1 MDIQVLNE
9 IANQA
14 RQTSLS
20 QVKASIAANAQ
31 LKALKG
37 SAVPVPGDPSAP
49 PLEDSPDQIQA
60 PVAPDISPVARAAS
74 SYSSVVGGELNS
86 DELQA
91 IQDLAGRVRTVVS
104 EFLSQPGLEQAENAA
119 AAVAS
124 NPEAVQKLTSSVE
137 QAVLAT
143 LDLPTVEGE
152 VIVNAVPTPAST
164 DVPANIPVLENPISI
179 ERITKGAELNNPVVA
194 ANPAV
199 VDSRAS
205 ETTGVE
211 NPVTVEEV
219 PETPR
224 GDFRVTAPIP
234 ALQNLPESE
243 TIQVE
248 TLEGQPEVVVVPQQE
263 PVSRPEAVATNRQ
276 EVPVPAPSPNVPNAQ
291 DGEVVVAPQQGPPV
305 SRPEIAATDRQ
316 VAPVT
321 VARPAPQNTQ
331 ANENVQVETPTSR
344 GEGVIL
350 PQQEPVVVTETA
362 RTSPQ
367 TGPVTAPSSASPN
380 VQASQKTQVETSG
393 IVARPELQNAP
404 AQNTEVGNP
413 VALPVSPVDQGKRSE
428 VITAETVPPE
438 ASAVPPAE
446 VGNQA
451 APSPFNPKPA
461 STPPQSGLSPA
472 NDLFAQE
479 GATVNPENIR
489 DANELVGSVVSS
501 EFAAE
506 AKKIFSEPKMIR
518 TVADLADFILERL
531 QEIIAINQQQ
541 PQSSGETGIS

>member
-1 MDIQVLNE
+1 M
-9 IANQA
+9 
-14 RQTSLS
+14 
-20 QVKASIAANAQ
+20 
-31 LKALKG
+31 
-37 SAVPVPGDPSAP
+37 
-49 PLEDSPDQIQA
+49 
-60 PVAPDISPVARAAS
+60 
-74 SYSSVVGGELNS
+74 
-86 DELQA
+86 
-91 IQDLAGRVRTVVS
+91 
-104 EFLSQPGLEQAENAA
+104 
-119 AAVAS
+119 AS
-124 NPEAVQKLTSSVE
+124 NSEAVQKLTSSVE

-164 DVPANIPVLENPISI
+164 DVLANIPVLENPISI
-179 ERITKGAELNNPVVA
+179 ERITKGAELNNPVV
-194 ANPAV
+194 

-224 GDFRVTAPIP
+224 SDFRVTAPIP

-248 TLEGQPEVVVVPQQE
+248 TLEGQPEAVVVPQQE

-291 DGEVVVAPQQGPPV
+291 DGQVVVAPQQGPPV
-305 SRPEIAATDRQ
+305 SRPEIAATDQQ

-331 ANENVQVETPTSR
+331 ANVNVQVETPTSR
-344 GEGVIL
+344 WEGATL
-350 PQQEPVVVTETA
+350 PQQESVVLTETA

-367 TGPVTAPSSASPN
+367 TGPETAPSPASPN
-380 VQASQKTQVETSG
+380 VQASKKTQVETSG

-404 AQNTEVGNP
+404 AQSTEVENP

-428 VITAETVPPE
+428 GITAETVPPE
-438 ASAVPPAE
+438 ASVVPPAE
-446 VGNQA
+446 VGSQA

-489 DANELVGSVVSS
+489 DANKLVGSVVSS

-506 AKKIFSEPKMIR
+506 AKKIFSEPKVIR

>member
-37 SAVPVPGDPSAP
+37 SAVPVPGDPSVP

-74 SYSSVVGGELNS
+74 IYSSVVGGELNS

-124 NPEAVQKLTSSVE
+124 NPEAVQELTSSVE

-143 LDLPTVEGE
+143 LDLPMVEGE
-152 VIVNAVPTPAST
+152 VIVSAVPPPATT
-164 DVPANIPVLENPISI
+164 DLPANIPALENPISI

-211 NPVTVEEV
+211 NPVTVEGV

-224 GDFRVTAPIP
+224 GDFRVTAPSP
-234 ALQNLPESE
+234 ALQNLPEGE

-248 TLEGQPEVVVVPQQE
+248 TLEGQPEAVVVPQQE
-263 PVSRPEAVATNRQ
+263 PVSRPEV
-276 EVPVPAPSPNVPNAQ
+276 
-291 DGEVVVAPQQGPPV
+291 
-305 SRPEIAATDRQ
+305 AATDRQ

-331 ANENVQVETPTSR
+331 ANENVQVETPASR
-344 GEGVIL
+344 GEGATP
-350 PQQEPVVVTETA
+350 PQQEPVILTETA

-367 TGPVTAPSSASPN
+367 TGPVTAQSPASPN
-380 VQASQKTQVETSG
+380 VQAGQKTQVETSEV
-393 IVARPELQNAP
+393 VARPESQNAP

-413 VALPVSPVDQGKRSE
+413 VALPVSPVDQGRGLEKAPVEIVQSE
-428 VITAETVPPE
+428 GVTAPPVE
-438 ASAVPPAE
+438 AGS
-446 VGNQA
+446 QA
-451 APSPFNPKPA
+451 APSPSNPQPA
-461 STPPQSGLSPA
+461 SAPPQSGLAPS

-479 GATVNPENIR
+479 SATVNPENIR
-489 DANELVGSVVSS
+489 DVNELVGSVISS
-501 EFAAE
+501 EFTAE
-506 AKKIFSEPKMIR
+506 AKKIFSEPKVIR

-531 QEIIAINQQQ
+531 QEIIAIKQQQ

>member
-9 IANQA
+9 IANQV

-20 QVKASIAANAQ
+20 QVKASIAANAH

-37 SAVPVPGDPSAP
+37 SAVPVPGDPSVP

-74 SYSSVVGGELNS
+74 TYSSVVGGELNC

-91 IQDLAGRVRTVVS
+91 IQDLAGRVQTVVS

-124 NPEAVQKLTSSVE
+124 NPEAVQELTSSVE

-143 LDLPTVEGE
+143 LDLPTMEGE
-152 VIVNAVPTPAST
+152 VIVSAVPPPAT
-164 DVPANIPVLENPISI
+164 KDLPANIPALESPISI
-179 ERITKGAELNNPVVA
+179 ERITKRAELNNPVVA

-224 GDFRVTAPIP
+224 GDFRVTAP
-234 ALQNLPESE
+234 
-243 TIQVE
+243 
-248 TLEGQPEVVVVPQQE
+248 
-263 PVSRPEAVATNRQ
+263 
-276 EVPVPAPSPNVPNAQ
+276 SP
-291 DGEVVVAPQQGPPV
+291 
-305 SRPEIAATDRQ
+305 
-316 VAPVT
+316 
-321 VARPAPQNTQ
+321 
-331 ANENVQVETPTSR
+331 
-344 GEGVIL
+344 
-350 PQQEPVVVTETA
+350 
-362 RTSPQ
+362 
-367 TGPVTAPSSASPN
+367 ASPN
-380 VQASQKTQVETSG
+380 VQAGQKTQVETSEV
-393 IVARPELQNAP
+393 VARPESQNAF
-404 AQNTEVGNP
+404 AQNTEVENP
-413 VALPVSPVDQGKRSE
+413 VALPVSPVDQGRGLEKAP
-428 VITAETVPPE
+428 VETVQSKE
-438 ASAVPPAE
+438 VTAPPAE
-446 VGNQA
+446 AGSQA
-451 APSPFNPKPA
+451 APSPSNPQPA
-461 STPPQSGLSPA
+461 STPPQSGLSSS

-479 GATVNPENIR
+479 SATVNPENIR
-489 DANELVGSVVSS
+489 DVNELVGSVVSS
-501 EFAAE
+501 EFTAE
-506 AKKIFSEPKMIR
+506 AKKIFSEPKVIR

-531 QEIIAINQQQ
+531 QEIIAIKQQQ